1 MAAKRGGAGL
11 RVCISKNM
19 IFSKKEANTTM
30 TRGQKKRLE
39 KRQRI
44 FSTIGDVLTG
54 TAMFILTAIIVIV
67 LMAY

>member
-1 MAAKRGGAGL
+1 
-11 RVCISKNM
+11 
-19 IFSKKEANTTM
+19 M

-54 TAMFILTAIIVIV
+54 AAMFILTAIIVIV